1 MEYSLSNNCFNNVGI
16 IIGANVS
23 AHTLPIKKPNSEIG
37 SWGRGAIFID
47 KIKLRAAPNPGY
59 CTQQRLGVR
68 FLLSCCN
75 DWQAVPYRLLNKPEW
90 SNTAIRH
97 VLTFCS
103 HMITSAE
110 VSDSVASG
118 LFQEQYPFYCAMPP
132 PMSSPSVSL
141 YPYLFS
147 PCHLFISLSSLLS
160 LSAALPPP
168 SIR

>member
-1 MEYSLSNNCFNNVGI
+1 M
-16 IIGANVS
+16 S
-23 AHTLPIKKPNSEIG
+23 AHRLPIKKPNSEIR
-37 SWGRGAIFID
+37 SWGRGVIFID
-47 KIKLRAAPNPGY
+47 KIKWRATPNPGY
-59 CTQQRLGVR
+59 CAQQRVLVC
-68 FLLSCCN
+68 FLLSFFN
-75 DWQAVPYRLLNKPEW
+75 DWQAVPCRLPNKPEW
-90 SNTAIRH
+90 SNTVIRH

-103 HMITSAE
+103 HLITSAE
-110 VSDSVASG
+110 VSDSMPSG
-118 LFQEQYPFYCAMPP
+118 LFQEQYPFYCAMPLP